1 VSRRRDRS
9 RSALGRA
16 LLGLLLAAPAA
27 AASQASP
34 EADRRAEAQ
43 RARELMAAGRYAEA
57 VPVYR
62 TLAAAAPSHAGL
74 QLNLGMA
81 LHLSGADREALAPL
95 AAAERL
101 DPASFPAAFFLG
113 VARMQ
118 LGQAKAAVAPL
129 SKAVRLRPDDAKA
142 RALVAEALVAAGR
155 PADAEPHL
163 ERLSRLTPADASV
176 WLALG
181 RAYEA
186 IATGAFEALV
196 GRDPESAQAL
206 ALVAEARLDGGQPEA
221 ALGLYRKAIERAPA
235 MRGLHAALARLYRET
250 GHPDWAALEDER
262 ERALAAPDCARTPL
276 ECRFAEAKHREVL
289 RAGAGSRMPSASY
302 WVARSANVLAGEAFA
317 RLEAL
322 PPSAPLHEWRAAQL
336 RDEGRY
342 ADSAAQWRQALELAP
357 GDPRRRQELAVT
369 LRLARDLDGAERLL
383 RELLRDFP
391 DSASAN
397 YLLGDILLARQQPE
411 PALPLL
417 QKAVRLDPGLAHAH
431 GALGRAYA
439 LVGREAEAI
448 PELEKALRVDE
459 DGSLH
464 FQLAR
469 AYQAVGR
476 TADAERALG
485 AWKSLRE
492 GSAPENAAGAKPALT
507 PP

>member
-1 VSRRRDRS
+1 MSRRRDQAKA
-9 RSALGRA
+9 ALGRA
-16 LLGLLLAAPAA
+16 LLGMLLAATAA
-27 AASQASP
+27 AAAPQANP
-34 EADRRAEAQ
+34 QAQAQ
-43 RARELMAAGRYAEA
+43 RAKELMAGGRYAEA
-57 VPVYR
+57 ASLYR
-62 TLAAAAPSHAGL
+62 GLAAAAPGNAGL

-81 LHLSGADREALAPL
+81 LQLSGADREALAPL

-101 DPASFPAAFFLG
+101 DPGSFPAAFFLG
-113 VARMQ
+113 AARMR
-118 LGQAKAAVAPL
+118 LGQPRTAVAPL

-142 RALVAEALVAAGR
+142 RSLLAASLLATER
-155 PADAEPHL
+155 PADAAPHL
-163 ERLSRLTPADASV
+163 ERLSRLTPDDASV
-176 WLALG
+176 WLELG

-186 IATGAFEALV
+186 IATRAFEALV

-206 ALVAEARLDGGQPEA
+206 ALVAEARQDGGQPEA

-235 MRGLHAALARLYRET
+235 MRGLHAAVARLYRET
-250 GHPDWAALEDER
+250 GHPDWAAVEDER
-262 ERALAAPDCARTPL
+262 ERRLAAPDCARTPL
-276 ECRFAEAKHREVL
+276 ECRFAEAKHGEVL
-289 RAGAGSRMPSASY
+289 RSGASSSAPAAAY

-322 PPSAPLHEWRAAQL
+322 PPSAPLSEWRAAQL

-342 ADSAAQWRQALELAP
+342 AESAAEWRRALALAP
-357 GDPRRRQELAVT
+357 GDPSRRQELAVT
-369 LRLARDLDGAERLL
+369 LRLARDLDGAESVL
-383 RELLRDFP
+383 RELLRDLP

-397 YLLGDILLARQQPE
+397 YLLGDVLLARQQPE
-411 PALPLL
+411 PSLPLL
-417 QKAVRLDPGLAHAH
+417 QKAVRLAPGLAQAH

-476 TADAERALG
+476 SADAERALG
-485 AWKSLRE
+485 AWRSLRE
-492 GSAPENAAGAKPALT
+492 GAAAPDAADAKPTLT